1 MKSILFVDDDARFR
15 QTIQRQYGRRY
26 EIEIAGDAEE
36 ARTLLSE
43 SGPFAVVV
51 SDYQIPGEN
60 GIQLLESIKRD
71 HPDVIRV
78 LMAGRPDMQI
88 AIDAVNHGSV
98 FRLLTKPT
106 TTQTLCR
113 CLDAS
118 LRQHELLLSE
128 DKFRDETLRGTV
140 EILTKILALT
150 NPVASSR
157 SRRLKALVGKVMD
170 RMELPDTWACE
181 TAAVLSQIGWVG
193 LPTVLLAKR
202 DAGIT
207 LAATE
212 QQMID
217 GVPRAAAA
225 LLRSVPRLDTIARLI
240 ESTQDFSRAET
251 ETERTLARI
260 LAVCS
265 DLDQRLA
272 RGSELDTALTQ
283 TLRAAGDLPEAVAE
297 GFRSINEIEVLDTS
311 FTIAISSVKSGWVLD
326 QDVVTKEGTKLL
338 GRGHVLSGSALVR
351 LRAYVAQERLEDFV
365 QVRRPSSR
373 STAA

>member
-1 MKSILFVDDDARFR
+1 MKSILFVDADARFR

-26 EIEIAGDAEE
+26 ELQIAGDADE
-36 ARTLLSE
+36 ARTLLKE

-51 SDYQIPGEN
+51 CDYQLPGEN
-60 GIQLLESIKRD
+60 GIQLLESVKGD
-71 HPDVIRV
+71 HPDVVRV
-78 LMAGRPDMQI
+78 LMAGRPDMQL

-98 FRLLTKPT
+98 FRFLTKPT
-106 TTQTLCR
+106 NTQTLCR
-113 CLDAS
+113 CLDDS

-128 DKFRDETLRGTV
+128 DRFRDETLRGSV
-140 EILTKILALT
+140 ELLTKILALT

-157 SRRLKALVGKVMD
+157 SRRLRALVGKVMD

-181 TAAVLSQIGWVG
+181 TAAALSQTGWIG

-202 DAGIT
+202 DAGIP
-207 LAATE
+207 LEANE
-212 QQMID
+212 KQRID
-217 GVPRAAAA
+217 GVPAAAAA
-225 LLRSVPRLDTIARLI
+225 LLRTIPRLDTVARLI
-240 ESTQDFSRAET
+240 ESAQELSRAES

-272 RGSELDTALTQ
+272 RGGELDTALTQ
-283 TLRAAGDLPEAVAE
+283 TLRAAGDLPEAIAE
-297 GFRSINEIEVLDTS
+297 GLRSIQEIEVLDTS
-311 FTIAISSVKSGWVLD
+311 FTIAISSAKSGWVLD

-338 GRGHVLSGSALVR
+338 GHGHVLSGSALVR

-365 QVRRPSSR
+365 QVRKAASR
-373 STAA
+373 SAAA